1 MTSTVDA
8 NVLLYASDRSSA
20 YHSAAIRFVERW
32 ADGSDLVYLFWPTV
46 MSYLRISTH
55 PRIFDDPLP
64 PDVAEMNVAMLL
76 AMPRVRLGSE
86 EERFWETWR
95 AATRGV
101 AVRGNLVPD
110 AHIVSLMRQHGVDE
124 IWSRDTDLRKFEGI
138 RVRDP
143 FPE

>member
-1 MTSTVDA
+1 
-8 NVLLYASDRSSA
+8 
-20 YHSAAIRFVERW
+20 
-32 ADGSDLVYLFWPTV
+32 

-101 AVRGNLVPD
+101 VVRGNLVPD